1 LITKEE
7 ADNFLRSKGYAKS
20 TVQWMSS
27 VIRMLDRMGIRTKEE
42 VWQRFYKYSAKYR
55 RHLYGAIVLT
65 EEMEKEKKC

>member
-1 LITKEE
+1 LITKED
-7 ADNFLRSKGYAKS
+7 ADDFLRSKGYAKS

-42 VWQRFYKYSAKYR
+42 VWQRFYKHPGNYR
-55 RHLYGAIVLT
+55 RHLYGAVALM